1 VTALSEHLDRYI
13 AVRRALGYQLE
24 ETSRLL
30 VDFVGHLEAH
40 DQHTITVESAL
51 AWASG
56 AASDGRMAR
65 RLSIVRGFA
74 RYVQAFDDATEVP
87 PTSLGPGR
95 HGRRTPYLYSPEEIT
110 ALMAAARQLSPQLW
124 ATSVATLIGLVASTG
139 IRTGE
144 GYRLDRAHVDLE
156 AGQLSLMDSK
166 FGRSRRIP
174 LHITTIDALGRYA
187 RLRDG
192 LVDPAEQAFFVTGTG
207 RRLTRNHLS
216 GTFRGL
222 LAAACI
228 FAPAGRRPP
237 RLSDLRHGFAVN
249 TLLDWHRD
257 SVDVQRQLPV
267 LSAYLGHLRPSNT
280 YWYLEAAP
288 ELLAVVAN
296 RLEKSWQRQ
305 P

>member
-1 VTALSEHLDRYI
+1 VTALSEHLDRYV
-13 AVRRALGYQLE
+13 AVRRALGYQLTD
-24 ETSRLL
+24 TSRLL
-30 VDFVGHLEAH
+30 ADFVGHLDSH
-40 DQHTITVESAL
+40 DQHTITAESAL
-51 AWASG
+51 AWASS
-56 AASDGRMAR
+56 AASDGQMAR

-87 PTSLGPGR
+87 PTSLGPSG
-95 HGRRTPYLYSPEEIT
+95 HGRRTPYLYSPEEI
-110 ALMAAARQLSPQLW
+110 AVLMAAARQLSPKLW
-124 ATSVATLIGLVASTG
+124 ATSFATLIGLVASTG

-156 AGQLSLMDSK
+156 AGQLSVMHSK

-174 LHITTIDALGRYA
+174 LHSTTADALGRYA
-187 RLRDG
+187 RLRDE
-192 LVDPAEQAFFVTGTG
+192 LVDPAEQAFFVTATG

-216 GTFRGL
+216 GTFRRL
-222 LAAACI
+222 LATACI
-228 FAPAGRRPP
+228 FAPAGRRQP

-257 SVDVQRQLPV
+257 GVDVQRQLPV

-288 ELLAVVAN
+288 ELMALVAN
-296 RLEKSWQRQ
+296 RLEQSWERQ